1 MRKHAKECHNDKKV
15 KYKMT
20 VLKTFKDKPLSRQVL
35 ESIWIIK
42 SKQEDDYPL
51 NNKKEFNQALIV
63 TAKYTKGVF

>member
-1 MRKHAKECHNDKKV
+1 MK
-15 KYKMT
+15 